1 MNQLL
6 FKNNQGTIVVMKS
19 ERRKN
24 KILRVLSQRQPG
36 LTLVMENIHDPH
48 NVSAMLRSAD
58 AVGIHRVNLV
68 YTTQQFPRIGSKSS
82 SSANKWI
89 ERRKFAS
96 VEECYAHLRNEGFH
110 ILATRLDDSAKQLYD
125 FDLTRPTALVF
136 GNEHSGVTD
145 EAASLADATLYIPMM
160 GMIQSLNV
168 SVACAVTIYEAL
180 RQRLQKKMY
189 ASTHLNKDEFD
200 RLVHDWLTK

>member
-1 MNQLL
+1 
-6 FKNNQGTIVVMKS
+6 MKL

-24 KILRVLSQRQPG
+24 KIVKVLAQRQPD

-58 AVGIHRVNLV
+58 AVGIHEVNLV
-68 YTTQQFPRIGSKSS
+68 YTKEKFPRIGSKSS

-89 ERRKFAS
+89 QRRKFSS
-96 VEECYAHLRNEGFH
+96 VQECYDTLRNEGFQ
-110 ILATRLDDSAKQLYD
+110 ILATRLDDSARQLYD
-125 FDLTRPTALVF
+125 FDLTKPTAFVF
-136 GNEHSGVTD
+136 GNEHAGVSD
-145 EAASLADATLYIPMM
+145 DAARLADATLYIPMM

-180 RQRLQKKMY
+180 RQRIQKNMY
-189 ASTHLNKDEFD
+189 EDSRFEKSRMEELIHE
-200 RLVHDWLTK
+200 WLRK